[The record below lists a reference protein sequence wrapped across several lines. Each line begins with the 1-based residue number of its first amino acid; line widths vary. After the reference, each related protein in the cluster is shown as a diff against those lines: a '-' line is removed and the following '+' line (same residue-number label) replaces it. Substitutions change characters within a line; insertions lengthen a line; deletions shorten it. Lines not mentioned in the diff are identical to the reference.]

1 MVIEQFVELLHGR
14 VVDEVA
20 LRHRWRVPRRG
31 LELVLH
37 VLRRPIVLVRR
48 AQPPGQV
55 VASRLLLSHAKVMG
69 QHLLLVLR
77 LRIGDEPVQAML
89 NNDPAATRSA
99 LTPKEVAGLRLFISK
114 AQ

>member
-1 MVIEQFVELLHGR
+1 MGMVIEQFAELLHGR

-20 LRHRWRVPRRG
+20 LRHRRRVPRRG

-37 VLRRPIVLVRR
+37 VLRRPIVLDRR
-48 AQPPGQV
+48 AQPPGQ

-77 LRIGDEPVQAML
+77 LRIGDEPVQAI
-89 NNDPAATRSA
+89 A
-99 LTPKEVAGLRLFISK
+99 
-114 AQ
+114 